1 MEWMSR
7 RVVGSRKSEVGSK
20 PRASWAAVLF
30 ALASLIVDVSGWI
43 KSDLKPLIEAT
54 RQNSETLQRIERRL
68 EDHER
73 RIAELERQRK

>member
-1 MEWMSR
+1 
-7 RVVGSRKSEVGSK
+7 
-20 PRASWAAVLF
+20 VLF